1 MEAKLYSEILAE
13 FDIAPTRADKIAV
26 LRKNDH
32 PRFRM
37 FLEMVYDPK
46 IKFEVEIPEYRPA
59 IEPAGLNYTYLDI
72 EVSKLYRFVPG
83 HPKLEGA
90 VLDEK
95 RKKSLLVTTLE
106 SLHKDEAALLVK
118 AITKKDLDVKFLTPR
133 IIKEAYTDI
142 NLP

>member
-13 FDIAPTRADKIAV
+13 FDTAPTRSDKIAV

-32 PRFRM
+32 PRFRN
-37 FLEMVYDPK
+37 FLAMVYNPD
-46 IKFEVEIPEYRPA
+46 IKFEVEIPTYRPA

-72 EVSKLYRFVPG
+72 EVPKLYRFILG

-95 RKKSLLVTTLE
+95 RKKSLLTIVLE
-106 SLHKDEAALLVK
+106 SLHKDEAELLVK
-118 AITKKDLDVKFLTPR
+118 AITKKDLGVKFLTSR
-133 IIKEAYTDI
+133 IIKEAYSDI
-142 NLP
+142 NIP